1 MRQGRLQGGEEAVE
15 HFTIGSLEQAACRL
29 QEGED
34 EAFAGLHIFSTNKKK
49 AGTATRRDI
58 GRDRESTYLN
68 RSFIKKKSNKR
79 ILEYREETYSRTEMV

>member
-1 MRQGRLQGGEEAVE
+1 MRHGRLQGGKERVE
-15 HFTIGSLEQAACRL
+15 HFTTGSLEQAARGL
-29 QEGED
+29 EEGED
-34 EAFAGLHIFSTNKKK
+34 EALAGLHIFSTNKKK
-49 AGTATRRDI
+49 AGTAIRRAI